1 MGKKDSS
8 DELFDHAVDVA
19 EKAGMVEAGEI
30 VVLTAGVPLG
40 VSGTTNLIKVHV
52 AGHILITG
60 KGLNDKSVSANLC
73 VINDISALE
82 ENFKDGDIIVAKDT
96 NNDMMQ
102 QIRKASGLI
111 VEAEGTNS
119 HAAIVGLS
127 LDIPVILGAKNAVEI
142 LKTGSYVTFDSTRG
156 TVSCNLDKQ

>member
-1 MGKKDSS
+1 M
-8 DELFDHAVDVA
+8 
-19 EKAGMVEAGEI
+19 
-30 VVLTAGVPLG
+30 
-40 VSGTTNLIKVHV
+40 
-52 AGHILITG
+52 
-60 KGLNDKSVSANLC
+60 
-73 VINDISALE
+73 E

-142 LKTGSYVTFDSTRG
+142 LKTGSYVTLDSTRG